1 MSHIVLAVGA
11 TAVTLAGSAW
21 YLPAVADLRA
31 GDDRPRSGR
40 LAARACVT
48 EWAALAGVALLLF
61 GPAPWQALCTVAGGG
76 AAAGVLLRSRARAQ
90 LARERRES
98 EACWAALRPASR
110 PGGPGAGASRRVFL
124 TWTLLGT
131 VTASVLALTLLLV
144 TDMVTTA
151 LTSGCVAAATLL
163 TAGARVT
170 VLRGPRA

>member
-48 EWAALAGVALLLF
+48 GWAALATVALLLF
-61 GPAPWQALCTVAGGG
+61 GPAPWQALCAVAGGG
-76 AAAGVLLRSRARAQ
+76 AVAGALLRSRARAH
-90 LARERRES
+90 LARERRET
-98 EACWAALRPASR
+98 EACWAALHPA
-110 PGGPGAGASRRVFL
+110 PPAPGAGPSRRAFL
-124 TWTLLGT
+124 TWSLLGT
-131 VTASVLALTLLLV
+131 VTASALAVTLLLV
-144 TDMVTTA
+144 ADMVTAA

-163 TAGARVT
+163 AAGARVAA
-170 VLRGPRA
+170 LRGPRA